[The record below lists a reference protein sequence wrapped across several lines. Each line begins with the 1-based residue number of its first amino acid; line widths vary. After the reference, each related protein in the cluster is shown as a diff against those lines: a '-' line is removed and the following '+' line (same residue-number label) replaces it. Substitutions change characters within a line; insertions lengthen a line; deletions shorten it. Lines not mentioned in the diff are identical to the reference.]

1 MAVVYA
7 KRKQLLERIYHPR
20 WIIQGYVYRLEHHP
34 IFWQYIPYYTGF
46 TFFFNYI
53 YIMYFQ
59 ITEQIWYRTVRSNIN
74 SVDNFR
80 KYINWYFISSRVH
93 KYTKSWCIHIVK
105 ILNVFFVWIEKEDN
119 LDVVLSSKHLLLIFI
134 YLLWPRYKT

>member
-20 WIIQGYVYRLEHHP
+20 WIIQSYVYRLEHHP
-34 IFWQYIPYYTGF
+34 IFWQYIPYCTGF

-53 YIMYFQ
+53 FIMYFD
-59 ITEQIWYRTVRSNIN
+59 ITEQIMRCR
-74 SVDNFR
+74 
-80 KYINWYFISSRVH
+80 YFYKIYKQLFYVFSSTQIYEKLMYPH
-93 KYTKSWCIHIVK
+93 SQNNTCYF
-105 ILNVFFVWIEKEDN
+105 LVWIKKKNN
-119 LDVVLSSKHLLLIFI
+119 LGVVLSSKHLLLIFI